1 MWYYV
6 SGMGPQHTMQIAERL
21 YTQGYISYPR
31 TETTHYP
38 ENFDLKGT
46 LKQQINNP
54 FWAEEVRAFSS
65 FKTSCMGIHK
75 QIFIFPSGK
84 SSTFI
89 WNKPTQERHWCWWSS
104 TYYSHV
110 CCLRSRTGWV
120 MQANNWRIGLSP
132 VREMIR
138 KAVLCHVPIGSNAQ
152 GTASGCHSAIVCA
165 VLLISLFSPF
175 SVPLGCQD
183 SKGNIT

>member
-1 MWYYV
+1 MILLEKTGTSFTPRLQVCPVCSQQSQPSRSVYSVSWKKKRVTVMWYYV

-120 MQANNWRIGLSP
+120 NASKWMKNRGEIIRESCFMSCTYRI
-132 VREMIR
+132 
-138 KAVLCHVPIGSNAQ
+138 
-152 GTASGCHSAIVCA
+152 
-165 VLLISLFSPF
+165 
-175 SVPLGCQD
+175 
-183 SKGNIT
+183 